1 MTSKI
6 SSRTDAIIVA
16 DAAAAPANPGRLRAL
31 LGQLRLA
38 RWLWMP
44 AALFVITRLVI
55 VLVAYAA
62 VVILPENVNPPPY
75 HLRPPENNVVL
86 DVLGSRWDTGFFVSI
101 VEEGYVA
108 TGVPLP
114 NIPFFPLLPLVMH
127 ALLPI
132 TGDAVLSGIL
142 AANLALLL
150 AAMFFYRLTAMSWGE
165 RVADRAVWYLLIFP
179 AALFGSAI
187 YTESLFLLA
196 SIAALYFARR
206 GKWWLSGLFAIAATM
221 SRFVGLVVAP
231 MLLLEWVL
239 QQRSEKPPGKLALLA
254 PLAAPLG
261 TLSFIIYQY
270 LRFDDPLAFLHASAS
285 WGRVPQAAAETVA
298 GLLTRPEQGWI
309 AAILA
314 GQIHVN
320 DWFDLLV
327 VAFFMALGFVL
338 MYQHRWSEG
347 IFVWLGA
354 LIPLSSG
361 LLMSQ
366 RRYMWVLFPAYIL
379 LAQWGRR
386 PWLDRL
392 ITALFLTGL
401 ALFTALFARGY
412 WVA

>member
-1 MTSKI
+1 MREVGI
-6 SSRTDAIIVA
+6 PEAQPQESRRPGGLRTAITVI
-16 DAAAAPANPGRLRAL
+16 P
-31 LGQLRLA
+31 GQLRLA

-44 AALFVITRLVI
+44 VMLFGISRLVI

-62 VVILPENVNPPPY
+62 VIMLPENPATPPY
-75 HLRPPENNVVL
+75 HLRPAENNVVL
-86 DVLGSRWDTGFFVSI
+86 DVLGSRWDAGFYVSI
-101 VEEGYVA
+101 VEEGYIA
-108 TGVPLP
+108 SGVPLP
-114 NIPFFPLLPLVMH
+114 NIPFFPLLPLAMY
-127 ALLPI
+127 ALLPV

-150 AAMFFYRLTAMSWGE
+150 AAIVFYRLVAMSWGE

-187 YTESLFLLA
+187 YSESLFLLA

-206 GKWWLSGLFAIAATM
+206 GKWWLSGLFAIAATLT
-221 SRFVGLVVAP
+221 RFVGLIVAP
-231 MLLLEWVL
+231 MLLLEWLL
-239 QQRSEKPPGKLALLA
+239 QQRSEKPPGKTALLA
-254 PLAAPLG
+254 PLLAPLG
-261 TLSFIIYQY
+261 TLAFVVYQY
-270 LRFDDPLAFLHASAS
+270 FRFGDALAFMHASAN
-285 WGRVPQAAAETVA
+285 WGRVPRAAADTIA
-298 GLLTRPEQGWI
+298 ALLARPEQGWP

-314 GQIHVN
+314 GQINLN

-327 VAFFMALGFVL
+327 VAFFMALALVL

-347 IFVWLGA
+347 MFIWLGA

-379 LAQWGRR
+379 LAQWGHR